1 MQQSWSPQRLE
12 PSMRSRA
19 TSLIPERFR
28 HMGAP
33 LANGAA
39 RCLQILGSIAVVPV
53 LLRALGREEFAI
65 WMAITSLFV
74 ATSFIDLGLGG
85 ALVNRLSAAEKTPG
99 DSGRAVS
106 SSIFGLGLLWGLAAI
121 SLLALYPSVDWDRVF
136 GLPPG
141 TRADPGPAAMV
152 MLVALC
158 AIAPLG
164 LAGRIRLGLGQSH
177 VHSLWDAVTSVL
189 TLSGML
195 LSAGLGGGVTMVVLA
210 AALAPL
216 ITLAANWAQLLRKQ
230 RWLTPRWRDANWPE
244 FARLLHEGA
253 SFFFIALFGAAA
265 FGCDSLI
272 VVFTLG
278 AKAAAEPMIALRL
291 AAALQTLM
299 AGMVLPYWP
308 RLSRVAA
315 GSAAERSRALRQ
327 TFGFIFLISTT
338 AAGGLL
344 IFGPAVVRLW
354 TGGAVGLA
362 AGLALPIAVWILVF
376 GVAQGLLMVFS
387 VAHLVRTQL
396 IVAATSGILILL
408 CKIGGAMLGGASGLV
423 WGGTLALLGGA
434 VAPLIVLLAR
444 DLRRQED

>member
-1 MQQSWSPQRLE
+1 
-12 PSMRSRA
+12 MRARA
-19 TSLIPERFR
+19 TSLIPERLGGFR

-39 RCLQILGSIAVVPV
+39 RSLQLVGSMAVVPV

-65 WMAITSLFV
+65 WMAITSLFI
-74 ATSFIDLGLGG
+74 ATTFIDLGLGG
-85 ALVNRLSAAEKTPG
+85 ALVNRLSAPEETPR

-106 SSIFGLGLLWGLAAI
+106 SSVFGLGLFWGLAAI
-121 SLLALYPSVDWDRVF
+121 LLVALYPCLNWERVF
-136 GLPPG
+136 GLAPG
-141 TRADPGPAAMV
+141 TRAHPGPAATV

-177 VHSLWDAVTSVL
+177 VQSLWDALASVL
-189 TLSGML
+189 TLIGML
-195 LSAGLGGGVTMVVLA
+195 LTASLGGGVTMVVLA

-216 ITLAANWAQLLRKQ
+216 ITLGANWAQLLRKQ

-244 FARLLHEGA
+244 FARLLHQGGA
-253 SFFFIALFGAAA
+253 FFFIAVFSAAA

-272 VVFTLG
+272 LVFILG
-278 AKAAAEPMIALRL
+278 ARAAAEPMIALRL
-291 AAALQTLM
+291 VAALQSLV

-308 RLSRVAA
+308 RLSRVAG
-315 GSAAERSRALRQ
+315 GSVAARNRALRQ
-327 TFGFIFLISTT
+327 AFAFIFLISAT

-344 IFGPAVVRLW
+344 LFGSVIVRLW

-362 AGLALPIAVWILVF
+362 AGLALPIAVWIFVF
-376 GVAQGLLMVFS
+376 GIAQGLLMVFS

-396 IVAATSGILILL
+396 IIAAASGVLILL
-408 CKIGGAMLGGASGLV
+408 CKVGGGMLGGAPGLV
-423 WGGTLALLGGA
+423 WGGTAALLSGA
-434 VAPLIVLLAR
+434 VAPLGVLLAR
-444 DLRRQED
+444 DLRRQDR